1 MMMADNYEDGPDS
14 GVRSVTLIRPDAI
27 N

>member
-1 MMMADNYEDGPDS
+1 MMIADNYEDGPDS
-14 GVRSVTLIRPDAI
+14 GVRSVTLIRPEAI